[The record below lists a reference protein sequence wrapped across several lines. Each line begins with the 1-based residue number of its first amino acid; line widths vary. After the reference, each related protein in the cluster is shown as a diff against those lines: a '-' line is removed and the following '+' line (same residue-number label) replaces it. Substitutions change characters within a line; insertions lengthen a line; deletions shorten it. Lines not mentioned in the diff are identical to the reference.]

1 MVWLMKILKI
11 YLEEQITALIKLR
24 DKVFHVAKH
33 PIYHGYQR
41 GMALMTFNVFEK
53 KSATHKG
60 AGINFNAVSD
70 KYCLNKRITQ
80 VNC

>member
-1 MVWLMKILKI
+1 MEILKI

-24 DKVFHVAKH
+24 DKVFH
-33 PIYHGYQR
+33 GYQR
-41 GMALMTFNVFEK
+41 GMALMTFNFFEK

-60 AGINFNAVSD
+60 AGINFDAVSD

-80 VNC
+80 VSC

>member
-1 MVWLMKILKI
+1 MAYGDSKDLPRR
-11 YLEEQITALIKLR
+11 TANSFDEVLR

-41 GMALMTFNVFEK
+41 GMALMTFNFFEK
-53 KSATHKG
+53 MSATHKG

-70 KYCLNKRITQ
+70 NYCLNKRITQ

>member
-1 MVWLMKILKI
+1 MAYEDSKDLPRRTDNSFDKV
-11 YLEEQITALIKLR
+11 LR

-41 GMALMTFNVFEK
+41 GMALMTFNFFEK
-53 KSATHKG
+53 MSATHKG